1 MTSITSRESSS
12 GCYQELRYNS
22 HFIIFILFVFKFVIM
37 YVLFIYFS
45 DQAIMTQSFLYKIII
60 LFVIL
65 HNEERSLAFKVLL
78 TSSITHQEI
87 MQKAILQTTIEVC
100 KAQALQQGRD
110 FVLMGEDRGHY
121 FVVVMKLVN

>member
-1 MTSITSRESSS
+1 
-12 GCYQELRYNS
+12 
-22 HFIIFILFVFKFVIM
+22 
-37 YVLFIYFS
+37 
-45 DQAIMTQSFLYKIII
+45 MTQSLLYKIII

-87 MQKAILQTTIEVC
+87 TQKAILQTTAEVC

-110 FVLMGEDRGHY
+110 FVLVGEDRSHY
-121 FVVVMKLVN
+121 FVVVMKLIY

>member
-1 MTSITSRESSS
+1 
-12 GCYQELRYNS
+12 
-22 HFIIFILFVFKFVIM
+22 
-37 YVLFIYFS
+37 
-45 DQAIMTQSFLYKIII
+45 MTQSFLYKIII
-60 LFVIL
+60 LSVNL
-65 HNEERSLAFKVLL
+65 HNKERPLAFKVLL